1 MSNRIK
7 RIKQSTVN
15 QSIFDSLKTKA
26 PLILGGALLVGAM
39 SLAGC
44 QKTALRPNETRSQF
58 ERYDQARNQHAQPF
72 LEDEFGRR
80 TPNLSERLLERGN

>member
-1 MSNRIK
+1 MIKQIQQIK
-7 RIKQSTVN
+7 RSP
-15 QSIFDSLKTKA
+15 SITSLMTSQT
-26 PLILGGALLVGAM
+26 PMMLGGVLLVVALSSG
-39 SLAGC
+39 GC

-80 TPNLSERLLERGN
+80 TPNLSERLLDRDN